1 MLRRLLPSP
10 GHCMVTDE
18 EWEGLAVEGRIVH
31 CVDLCGVLAYLCAP
45 LEITV
50 YMYMS
55 VPSPLSWGRSSF
67 TGFSPPICVCTC
79 FYYNTCFM
87 QCSTAVNC
95 NTVYV
100 ENFAVDLFLHVQA
113 PTVKLKTTNVLFS
126 NPHTSTSPITGAALS

>member
-1 MLRRLLPSP
+1 
-10 GHCMVTDE
+10 MVTDE

-67 TGFSPPICVCTC
+67 TGFSPPMC
-79 FYYNTCFM
+79 M
-87 QCSTAVNC
+87 HLLLLQ
-95 NTVYV
+95 YV
-100 ENFAVDLFLHVQA
+100 LYAMLDSGQLQYC
-113 PTVKLKTTNVLFS
+113 
-126 NPHTSTSPITGAALS
+126 IR